1 VYKLS
6 ARLPEWEPKQESK
19 GTIAPYMS
27 TSDDRRDLEEHI
39 GPVFNMDGIQVDA
52 DDEKA
57 EGSCYGHQ
65 IDSNY

>member
-1 VYKLS
+1 
-6 ARLPEWEPKQESK
+6 
-19 GTIAPYMS
+19 MS